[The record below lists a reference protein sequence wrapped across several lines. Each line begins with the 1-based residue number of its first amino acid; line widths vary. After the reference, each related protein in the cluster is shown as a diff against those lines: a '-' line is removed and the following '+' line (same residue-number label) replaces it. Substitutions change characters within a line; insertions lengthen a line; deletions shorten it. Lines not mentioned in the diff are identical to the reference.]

1 MEIKKGTKLKL
12 KWQFLNEGEPVSLSD
27 FSKFRLDVLDVR
39 SVPQRTSV
47 ALSDNEAVFTIDTAK
62 YENGRYSVCVDA
74 DGPNGG
80 LHICHRNAFRIV
92 PANAKS
98 SLAKGGNGANIEL
111 TIQDD
116 LSGQTQQGGALVVK
130 ITPGEQGYSA
140 NKTLLQVKDAYSNGI
155 PVVFQVGGG
164 NEAEAYWANM
174 YDAEYFAEGNI
185 FGFYLRRTV
194 RTDSSNP
201 GTIQLAWASN
211 NGQEYFYE
219 DYITSREVELT
230 NENTT
235 VEQDPTT
242 GLTKIT
248 VANAS
253 IGSIQGSRVLIRD
266 LQGIESSNGLYP
278 SLAHYSSGSIVL
290 YVAYP
295 VTAQMLNGAKLM
307 STFD

>member
-116 LSGQTQQGGALVVK
+116 LSGQTQSVV
-130 ITPGEQGYSA
+130 E
-140 NKTLLQVKDAYSNGI
+140 
-155 PVVFQVGGG
+155 
-164 NEAEAYWANM
+164 
-174 YDAEYFAEGNI
+174 
-185 FGFYLRRTV
+185 
-194 RTDSSNP
+194 
-201 GTIQLAWASN
+201 
-211 NGQEYFYE
+211 
-219 DYITSREVELT
+219 
-230 NENTT
+230 
-235 VEQDPTT
+235 EQDPTVPDHV
-242 GLTKIT
+242 KAIT
-248 VANAS
+248 QQNITDWGKNIFWCEFGVTTFEEISTAISKGRIPMLVNRGNYYILNSCVSSSVFYFTAV
-253 IGSIQGSRVLIRD
+253 GSNGTSFERICLYKDDGRWGDLGPVLIQQRS
-266 LQGIESSNGLYP
+266 LKSSWSSSPKDSNYP
-278 SLAHYSSGSIVL
+278 SEKLVFESLSSKQDKLPSLEGNAGKVLRVKSDETGVEWVSI
-290 YVAYP
+290 
-295 VTAQMLNGAKLM
+295 
-307 STFD
+307 D